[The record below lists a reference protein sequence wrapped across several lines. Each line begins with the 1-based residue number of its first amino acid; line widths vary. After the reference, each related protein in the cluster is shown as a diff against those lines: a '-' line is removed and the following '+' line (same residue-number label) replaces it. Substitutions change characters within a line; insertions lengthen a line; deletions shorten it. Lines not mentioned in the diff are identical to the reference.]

1 MTWPKVVRYH
11 ALTLE
16 LRHKM
21 KNSISCGRFRLLRSG
36 ASVAF
41 GRKKLDAEKGQAL
54 LETVMSV
61 GFLVAIAIAM
71 NKMLRPI
78 VVEAFEKIATALS
91 SVGP

>member
-1 MTWPKVVRYH
+1 MTWPKIVRYH

-16 LRHKM
+16 SRHKM
-21 KNSISCGRFRLLRSG
+21 TNWISCRRLRSLWS
-36 ASVAF
+36 ARF
-41 GRKKLDAEKGQAL
+41 GRKELDSEKGQAL
-54 LETVMSV
+54 VETVMSV
-61 GFLVAIAIAM
+61 GFLVAIAIVM

>member
-1 MTWPKVVRYH
+1 
-11 ALTLE
+11 
-16 LRHKM
+16 M
-21 KNSISCGRFRLLRSG
+21 KNLISCSRLRCRLPRSLPN
-36 ASVAF
+36 AAF
-41 GRKKLDAEKGQAL
+41 GRKESDSEKGQAL

-61 GFLVAIAIAM
+61 GFLVTIAIAM